1 MPAMARV
8 AIVGGGPAGLSAARY
23 LLHEGFDPV
32 ILERAAALGG
42 QWSGD
47 RRASGIWP
55 SMHTNTSRIL
65 TALSDRPHPP
75 GTPIY
80 PSNQAIG
87 AYLRDYAGHFGV
99 AANARLETRVER
111 IAPAPGGGWAVHT
124 SNGRTADVETYSKV
138 VIAPGRYHR
147 PVIPPLPGLAE
158 FSGAGGVRHTS
169 EYTDAARY
177 RGQRVLVAGCAISAL
192 EIASELALGGA
203 EQVVTTHR
211 RQRYILPKL
220 SAGVPT
226 DHLAFSRVAA
236 LAAELLPPDAVAALT
251 KAFVV
256 RCGGSP
262 DQYGAPAP
270 SADIAAAGITL
281 AQHYLPLVAEGR
293 ITVRPWISGIDGQR
307 VTFADGSSGEFDA
320 IVFGTG
326 YRLDLSFLDET
337 ITGALHPEGEHLD
350 LHGFTF
356 HPDLPGLAFLGLFHQ
371 IGPLFP
377 VLELQARWVAYAWS
391 GARPLPGEAGMRA
404 GIDAVRRRRHLP
416 QIVPM
421 HTTARAFAAG
431 AGVDP
436 DIAAWPGLARAL
448 LFGPLTPGSFRLS
461 GRDALADAPAR
472 VEHDAA
478 AFGAVTSP
486 VLTTDECATLQAL
499 AAVSQD
505 FDFAAMVGA
514 LTASRT

>member
-23 LLHEGFDPV
+23 LLHEGFEPV

-65 TALSDRPHPP
+65 TALSDRPHPL
-75 GTPIY
+75 GTPVY
-80 PSNQAIG
+80 PANQAIG
-87 AYLRDYAGHFGV
+87 AYLRDYADHFSLTP
-99 AANARLETRVER
+99 NARLETRVER
-111 IAPAPGGGWAVHT
+111 ITRAPGGWDVHT
-124 SNGRTADVETYSKV
+124 SNGRTADVETYSHV

-147 PVIPPLPGLAE
+147 PIVPPVPGLAD
-158 FSGAGGVRHTS
+158 FTGAGGVCHTG
-169 EYTDAARY
+169 EYTDSARY
-177 RGQRVLVAGCAISAL
+177 HGQRVLVAGCAISAL
-192 EIASELALGGA
+192 EIASELAGGGA
-203 EQVVTTHR
+203 EEVVTTNR
-211 RQRYILPKL
+211 RQRYVLPKL

-226 DHLAFSRVAA
+226 DHLAFSRVNG
-236 LAAELLPPDAVAALT
+236 LAAELLPPDAVAAGT
-251 KAFVV
+251 RAFVV

-270 SADIAAAGITL
+270 AADFAAAGITL

-293 ITVRPWISGIDGQR
+293 ITVRPWISGVEGQR

-320 IVFGTG
+320 IIFGTG
-326 YRLDLSFLDET
+326 YRLDLPFLDEP
-337 ITGALHPEGEHLD
+337 ITRALDLDGQHLD
-350 LHGFTF
+350 LHTFTF

-377 VLELQARWVAYAWS
+377 VVEVQARWVAYAWS
-391 GARPLPGEAGMRA
+391 GARPLPGEGEMRA
-404 GIDAVRRRRHLP
+404 GIDAVRQRRHLP
-416 QIVPM
+416 QIAPM
-421 HTTARAFAAG
+421 HTMARAFAAA

-448 LFGPLTPGSFRLS
+448 LFGPLTPSSFRLD
-461 GRDALADAPAR
+461 GRDALPDAEAR
-472 VEHDAA
+472 VARDAQ
-478 AFGAVTSP
+478 AFGAITSS
-486 VLTTDECATLQAL
+486 VLTAEECARLQAL
-499 AAVSQD
+499 AAVSRD
-505 FDFAAMVGA
+505 LDFAAMVGQ
-514 LTASRT
+514 LTASRS